1 LRFESLFGMSGFG
14 HIKDHTLERPSAC
27 LAPSSL
33 PARPAGDKLISVVS
47 GCYNEEENVRE
58 CYEQVKK
65 VFQEIGRYR
74 YEHIFI
80 DNASKDGTVGILREI
95 AAKDK
100 NVKVI
105 LNARN
110 FGHIRS
116 PHHAMVHARGDAVI
130 SVVSDLQDPPELIKE
145 FIRKWEEG
153 FLIVIAIKADSEES
167 PLFFAIRKLYY
178 EIVSRLAEIEL
189 NKNATG
195 FGLYD
200 RRFIDIL
207 AEIDDPY
214 PYFRGLVSEI
224 GFPLAKIPYHQP
236 VRKRGITSNNFY
248 RLYDMAMLGITN
260 HSKVPLRLA
269 TMLGFAVSF
278 LSLCVALGYLVFKLL
293 YWDSFSLGLAPLE
306 IGLFFFGSVQLFFIG
321 ILGEYIGA
329 IHTQVQKRPHVV
341 ELERINFE
349 TETVKGF
356 SSS

>member
-1 LRFESLFGMSGFG
+1 
-14 HIKDHTLERPSAC
+14 LEHPSAC
-27 LAPSSL
+27 IAPTSADL
-33 PARPAGDKLISVVS
+33 RPASEKLISVVS

-65 VFQEIGRYR
+65 VFADIGSYR

-80 DNASKDGTVGILREI
+80 DNASKDKTVAILREI

-105 LNARN
+105 VNARN

-116 PHHAMVHARGDAVI
+116 PHHAMIQARGDAVI
-130 SVVSDLQDPPELIKE
+130 SLVSDLQDPPELIKV
-145 FIRKWEEG
+145 FLKKWEEG
-153 FLIVIAIKADSEES
+153 FRVVIAVKADSEES

-178 EIVSRLAEIEL
+178 ELVSRLAEIDL
-189 NKNATG
+189 NKNFTG

-269 TMLGFAVSF
+269 TMIGFLVSF
-278 LSLCVALGYLVFKLL
+278 LSLGIAFGYFVMKIL
-293 YWDSFSLGLAPLE
+293 YWNSFSLGLAPLE

-321 ILGEYIGA
+321 ILGEYIGS
-329 IHTQVQKRPHVV
+329 IYTQVQKRPHVV
-341 ELERINFE
+341 ELERINF
-349 TETVKGF
+349 
-356 SSS
+356 

>member
-1 LRFESLFGMSGFG
+1 
-14 HIKDHTLERPSAC
+14 LEQPSAC
-27 LAPSSL
+27 IAP
-33 PARPAGDKLISVVS
+33 AARDIRPANEKLISVVS

-58 CYEQVKK
+58 CYAQVKK
-65 VFQEIGRYR
+65 VFADLGTYR

-80 DNASKDGTVGILREI
+80 DNASKDKTVAILREI
-95 AAKDK
+95 AAADK

-105 LNARN
+105 VNARN

-116 PHHAMVHARGDAVI
+116 PYHAMVEARGDAVI
-130 SVVSDLQDPPELIKE
+130 SIVSDLQDPPELIKE
-145 FIRKWEEG
+145 FLKKWEEG
-153 FLIVIAIKADSEES
+153 FRVVVAVKAASEES
-167 PLFFAIRKLYY
+167 LIFFSIRRAYY
-178 EIVSRLAEIEL
+178 ELVSRLAEVDL
-189 NKNATG
+189 LKNFTG

-200 RRFIDIL
+200 RRFIDIV

-269 TMLGFAVSF
+269 TMIGFLVSF
-278 LSLCVALGYLVFKLL
+278 LSLCVAFGYFIFKLL
-293 YWDSFSLGLAPLE
+293 YWDNFQLGLAPLE

-321 ILGEYIGA
+321 ILGEYIGS
-329 IHTQVQKRPHVV
+329 IYTQVQKRPHVV

-349 TETVKGF
+349 DY
-356 SSS
+356 S

>member
-1 LRFESLFGMSGFG
+1 VQ
-14 HIKDHTLERPSAC
+14 TPSPC
-27 LAPSSL
+27 LAPAVPDS
-33 PARPAGDKLISVVS
+33 RPASEKLISVIS

-58 CYEQVKK
+58 CYEQVKR
-65 VFQEIGRYR
+65 VFAEIGTYR

-80 DNASKDGTVGILREI
+80 DNASRDKTASILREI
-95 AAKDK
+95 AAADP

-116 PHHAMVHARGDAVI
+116 PHHAMLQARGDCVI

-145 FIRKWEEG
+145 FLKKWEEG
-153 FLIVIAIKADSEES
+153 YRVVIAVKANSEES
-167 PLFFAIRKLYY
+167 PLFFAIRRAYY
-178 EIVSRLAEIEL
+178 ELVSRLAEIDL
-189 NKNATG
+189 VKNFTG

-200 RRFIDIL
+200 RRFVDIV

-224 GFPLAKIPYHQP
+224 GFPIARIPYNQP
-236 VRKRGITSNNFY
+236 VRRRGITSNNFY

-269 TMLGFAVSF
+269 VMIGFLVSF
-278 LSLCVALGYLVFKLL
+278 LSLGVAIGYFVFKLL
-293 YWDSFSLGLAPLE
+293 YWDSFQLGLAPLE

-329 IHTQVQKRPHVV
+329 IHTQVQKRPYVV
-341 ELERINFE
+341 ESERINF
-349 TETVKGF
+349 
-356 SSS
+356 

>member
-1 LRFESLFGMSGFG
+1 
-14 HIKDHTLERPSAC
+14 LERPSAC
-27 LAPSSL
+27 IAPSPL
-33 PARPAGDKLISVVS
+33 PARPSGGKLISVVS

-80 DNASKDGTVGILREI
+80 DNASKDGTVAILRQI
-95 AAKDK
+95 AAQDK

-105 LNARN
+105 INARN

-116 PHHAMVHARGDAVI
+116 PHHAMVNARGDAII

-145 FIRKWEEG
+145 FIKKWEEG
-153 FLIVIAIKADSEES
+153 FLVVIAVKAESDES

-178 EIVSRLAEIEL
+178 EIVTRLAEIDL

-224 GFPLAKIPYHQP
+224 GFPVARIPYHQP
-236 VRKRGITSNNFY
+236 ARRRGVTSHNFY

-278 LSLCVALGYLVFKLL
+278 LSLFVALGYLIFKLL
-293 YWDSFSLGLAPLE
+293 YWNSFSLGLAPLE
-306 IGLFFFGSVQLFFIG
+306 IGIFFFGSVQLFFIG

-356 SSS
+356 SS

>member
-1 LRFESLFGMSGFG
+1 MEQ
-14 HIKDHTLERPSAC
+14 PSAC
-27 LAPSSL
+27 IAPAARDL
-33 PARPAGDKLISVVS
+33 RPANEKLISVVS

-58 CYEQVKK
+58 CYAQVKK
-65 VFQEIGRYR
+65 VFADLGTYR

-80 DNASKDGTVGILREI
+80 DNASKDKTVAILREI
-95 AAKDK
+95 AAADK

-105 LNARN
+105 VNARN

-116 PHHAMVHARGDAVI
+116 PYHAMVEARGDAVI
-130 SVVSDLQDPPELIKE
+130 SIVSDLQDPPELIKE
-145 FIRKWEEG
+145 FLKKWEEG
-153 FLIVIAIKADSEES
+153 FRVVVAVKAASEES
-167 PLFFAIRKLYY
+167 LIFFSIRRAYY
-178 EIVSRLAEIEL
+178 ELVSRLAEVDL
-189 NKNATG
+189 LKNFTG

-200 RRFIDIL
+200 RRFIDIV

-269 TMLGFAVSF
+269 TMIGFLVSF
-278 LSLCVALGYLVFKLL
+278 LSLCVAFGYFIFKLL
-293 YWDSFSLGLAPLE
+293 YWDNFQLGLAPLE

-321 ILGEYIGA
+321 ILGEYIGS
-329 IHTQVQKRPHVV
+329 IYTQVQKRPHVV

-349 TETVKGF
+349 DY
-356 SSS
+356 S

>member
-1 LRFESLFGMSGFG
+1 M
-14 HIKDHTLERPSAC
+14 ERPSAC
-27 LAPSSL
+27 LAPSPV
-33 PARPAGDKLISVVS
+33 PARPAGQKLISVVS
-47 GCYNEEENVRE
+47 GCYNEEGNVRE

-80 DNASKDGTVGILREI
+80 DNASKDGTVAILREI

-105 LNARN
+105 INARN

-116 PHHAMVHARGDAVI
+116 PHHAMLQARGDAVI

-145 FIRKWEEG
+145 FIKKWEEG
-153 FLIVIAIKADSEES
+153 FFVVMAVKADSDES
-167 PLFFAIRKLYY
+167 PLFFAVRKAYY
-178 EIVSRLAEIEL
+178 EFVTRLAETEL
-189 NKNATG
+189 IKNATG

-200 RRFIDIL
+200 RRFIDIM

-224 GFPLAKIPYHQP
+224 GFPIAKIPYHQP

-278 LSLCVALGYLVFKLL
+278 FSLCVALGYLIFKLL
-293 YWDSFSLGLAPLE
+293 YWNSFSLGLAPLE

-321 ILGEYIGA
+321 ILGEYIGS
-329 IHTQVQKRPHVV
+329 IHTQVQKRPYVI

-349 TETVKGF
+349 PETVKGF
-356 SSS
+356 SS

>member
-1 LRFESLFGMSGFG
+1 
-14 HIKDHTLERPSAC
+14 LERPSAC
-27 LAPSSL
+27 IAPTPL
-33 PARPAGDKLISVVS
+33 PAPPAGGRLISVVS

-80 DNASKDGTVGILREI
+80 DNASKDKTVAILREI

-105 LNARN
+105 VNARN

-116 PHHAMVHARGDAVI
+116 GYHAMLIARGDAVI

-145 FIRKWEEG
+145 FVRKWEEG
-153 FLIVIAIKADSEES
+153 YLVVIAVKVNSEES
-167 PLFFAIRKLYY
+167 PVFFAIRKLYY

-189 NKNATG
+189 TKNATG

-200 RRFIDIL
+200 RRFMDIL
-207 AEIDDPY
+207 SEIDDPY

-224 GFPLAKIPYHQP
+224 GFPMVQIPYRQP
-236 VRKRGITSNNFY
+236 VRKRGLTTNNFY

-278 LSLCVALGYLVFKLL
+278 LSLCVAMGYLVFKLL
-293 YWDSFSLGLAPLE
+293 YWNSFSLGLAPLE

-349 TETVKGF
+349 PETVKGF
-356 SSS
+356 SPSSS

>member
-1 LRFESLFGMSGFG
+1 
-14 HIKDHTLERPSAC
+14 LERPSAC
-27 LAPSSL
+27 IAPSTL

-47 GCYNEEENVRE
+47 ACYNEEGNVRE

-65 VFQEIGRYR
+65 VFHEIGRYR

-80 DNASKDGTVGILREI
+80 DNASKDGTVAILREL

-116 PHHAMVHARGDAVI
+116 PHHAMINARGDAII

-145 FIRKWEEG
+145 FIKKWEEG
-153 FLIVIAIKADSEES
+153 FLVVVAVKVDSEES
-167 PLFFAIRKLYY
+167 PLLFAIRKAYY
-178 EIVSRLAEIEL
+178 ELVSRLAEIDI

-207 AEIDDPY
+207 AELDDPY

-224 GFPLAKIPYHQP
+224 GFPIAKIPYHQP

-278 LSLCVALGYLVFKLL
+278 ASLCVALGYLVMKLL
-293 YWDSFSLGLAPLE
+293 YWNSFSLGLAPLE

-329 IHTQVQKRPHVV
+329 IYTQVQKRPHVI
-341 ELERINFE
+341 ELERINFD
-349 TETVKGF
+349 
-356 SSS
+356 

>member
-1 LRFESLFGMSGFG
+1 M
-14 HIKDHTLERPSAC
+14 ERLSAC
-27 LAPSSL
+27 LAPAAS
-33 PARPAGDKLISVVS
+33 PVPPPGDKLISVVS

-80 DNASKDGTVGILREI
+80 DNASKDGTVAILREI

-105 LNARN
+105 VNARN

-116 PHHAMVHARGDAVI
+116 PHHAMLQARGEAII
-130 SVVSDLQDPPELIKE
+130 SLVSDLQDPPDLIKE
-145 FIRKWEEG
+145 FLKKWEEG
-153 FLIVIAIKADSEES
+153 FLIVVAVKQDSEES
-167 PLFFAIRKLYY
+167 IVFFTIRRLYY
-178 EIVSRLAEIEL
+178 ELVSRLAEIEL

-207 AEIDDPY
+207 SEMDDPY

-224 GFPLAKIPYHQP
+224 GFPVAKIPYHQP
-236 VRKRGITSNNFY
+236 VRQRGITSNNFY

-260 HSKVPLRLA
+260 HSKVPLRMA

-278 LSLCVALGYLVFKLL
+278 LSLFVALGYLIFKLL
-293 YWDSFSLGLAPLE
+293 YWNQFTLGLAPLVV
-306 IGLFFFGSVQLFFIG
+306 GLFFFGSVQLFFIG

-329 IHTQVQKRPHVV
+329 IHTQVLKRPLVV

-349 TETVKGF
+349 TE
-356 SSS
+356 S

>member
-1 LRFESLFGMSGFG
+1 L
-14 HIKDHTLERPSAC
+14 KDPTLERHSAC
-27 LAPSSL
+27 LALSPL
-33 PARPAGDKLISVVS
+33 AVRPAGEKLLSVVS

-80 DNASKDGTVGILREI
+80 DNASKDGTVAILREI

-105 LNARN
+105 VNARN

-116 PHHAMVHARGDAVI
+116 PYHALVQARGDAVI

-145 FIRKWEEG
+145 FVKKWEEG
-153 FLIVIAIKADSEES
+153 FLVVIAIKQESEES

-178 EIVSRLAEIEL
+178 EIVSGLAEIEL

-200 RRFIDIL
+200 RRFVDIL
-207 AEIDDPY
+207 AEMDDPY

-224 GFPLAKIPYHQP
+224 GFPVAKIPYHQP
-236 VRKRGITSNNFY
+236 MRKRGITSNNFY

-269 TMLGFAVSF
+269 TMVGFAVSF
-278 LSLCVALGYLVFKLL
+278 LSLLVALAYLVFKLL
-293 YWDSFSLGLAPLE
+293 YWNRFSLGLAPLE

-349 TETVKGF
+349 TE
-356 SSS
+356 S

>member
-1 LRFESLFGMSGFG
+1 M
-14 HIKDHTLERPSAC
+14 ERPSAC
-27 LAPSSL
+27 LAPSSQ
-33 PARPAGDKLISVVS
+33 PARSAGEKLISVVS
-47 GCYNEEENVRE
+47 GCYNEEGNVRE

-80 DNASKDGTVGILREI
+80 DNASKDGTVAILREI

-105 LNARN
+105 INARN

-116 PHHAMVHARGDAVI
+116 PHHAMLHARGDAVI
-130 SVVSDLQDPPELIKE
+130 SLVSDLQDPPELIKE
-145 FIRKWEEG
+145 FIKKWEEG
-153 FLIVIAIKADSEES
+153 FLVVIAVKADSDES
-167 PLFFAIRKLYY
+167 AVFFAIRKAYY
-178 EIVSRLAEIEL
+178 ELVSRLAEIEL
-189 NKNATG
+189 TKNATG

-200 RRFIDIL
+200 RRFVDIL
-207 AEIDDPY
+207 NEIRDPY

-224 GFPLAKIPYHQP
+224 GFPMVQIPYHQP

-278 LSLCVALGYLVFKLL
+278 LSLCVALGYLIWKLL
-293 YWDSFSLGLAPLE
+293 YWDSFKLGIAPLE

-349 TETVKGF
+349 PDTVKGF

>member
-1 LRFESLFGMSGFG
+1 M
-14 HIKDHTLERPSAC
+14 ERISASI
-27 LAPSSL
+27 APNPL

-47 GCYNEEENVRE
+47 ACYNEEENVRE

-74 YEHIFI
+74 YEHLFI
-80 DNASKDGTVGILREI
+80 DNASKDGTVAILREL
-95 AAKDK
+95 AARDK

-105 LNARN
+105 VNARN

-116 PHHAMVHARGDAVI
+116 PYHGMAQARGDAVI

-145 FIRKWEEG
+145 FLKKWEEG
-153 FLIVIAIKADSEES
+153 FLVVIAVKVDSDES
-167 PLFFAIRKLYY
+167 PFFFAIRKAYY
-178 EIVSRLAEIEL
+178 ELVSRLAETEL
-189 NKNATG
+189 TKNATG

-200 RRFIDIL
+200 RRFIEIL
-207 AEIDDPY
+207 TEINDPY

-224 GFPLAKIPYHQP
+224 GFPTAKIPYHQP

-293 YWDSFSLGLAPLE
+293 YWNSFQLGLAPLE

-349 TETVKGF
+349 PEKVKGF
-356 SSS
+356 SPI

>member
-1 LRFESLFGMSGFG
+1 ME
-14 HIKDHTLERPSAC
+14 HPSAC
-27 LAPSSL
+27 IAP
-33 PARPAGDKLISVVS
+33 AARDTRPASEKLISVVS

-58 CYEQVKK
+58 CYAQVKK
-65 VFQEIGRYR
+65 VFADLGTYR

-80 DNASKDGTVGILREI
+80 DNASKDKTVAILREI
-95 AAKDK
+95 AAQDK

-105 LNARN
+105 VNARN

-116 PHHAMVHARGDAVI
+116 PYHAMVEARVDAVI
-130 SVVSDLQDPPELIKE
+130 SIVSDLQDPPELIKE
-145 FIRKWEEG
+145 FLKKWEEG
-153 FLIVIAIKADSEES
+153 FRVVVAVKAASEES
-167 PLFFAIRKLYY
+167 LIFFSIRRAYY
-178 EIVSRLAEIEL
+178 ELVSRLAEVDL
-189 NKNATG
+189 LKNFTG

-200 RRFIDIL
+200 RRFIDIV

-269 TMLGFAVSF
+269 TMIGFLVSF
-278 LSLCVALGYLVFKLL
+278 LSLCVAFGYFIFKLL
-293 YWDSFSLGLAPLE
+293 YWDNFQLGLAPLE

-321 ILGEYIGA
+321 ILGEYIGS
-329 IHTQVQKRPHVV
+329 IYTQVQKRPHVV

-349 TETVKGF
+349 DY
-356 SSS
+356 S

>member
-1 LRFESLFGMSGFG
+1 ME
-14 HIKDHTLERPSAC
+14 HPSAC
-27 LAPSSL
+27 LAPAAPDTR
-33 PARPAGDKLISVVS
+33 PAREKLISVVS

-65 VFQEIGRYR
+65 VFAEIGTYR

-80 DNASKDGTVGILREI
+80 DNASKDKTAAILREM
-95 AAKDK
+95 AAADK

-116 PHHAMVHARGDAVI
+116 PHHAMIQARGDAII
-130 SVVSDLQDPPELIKE
+130 SVVSDLQDPPALIKE
-145 FIRKWEEG
+145 FLKKWEEG
-153 FLIVIAIKADSEES
+153 FLVVIAVKAESDES

-178 EIVSRLAEIEL
+178 ELVSRLAEIDL
-189 NKNATG
+189 TKNFTG

-200 RRFIDIL
+200 RRFIDIV
-207 AEIDDPY
+207 AEMDDPY

-224 GFPLAKIPYHQP
+224 GFPIAKIPYHQP

-269 TMLGFAVSF
+269 TMIGFLVSF
-278 LSLCVALGYLVFKLL
+278 LSLCVAAGYFIFKLL
-293 YWDSFSLGLAPLE
+293 YWNSFQLGLAPLE
-306 IGLFFFGSVQLFFIG
+306 VGLFFFGSVQLFFIG
-321 ILGEYIGA
+321 IVGEYIGA
-329 IHTQVQKRPHVV
+329 IHTQVQKRPLVV
-341 ELERINFE
+341 ELERINF
-349 TETVKGF
+349 
-356 SSS
+356 

>member
-1 LRFESLFGMSGFG
+1 
-14 HIKDHTLERPSAC
+14 LERPSAC
-27 LAPSSL
+27 LAPSPV
-33 PARPAGDKLISVVS
+33 PARSAGQRLISVVS
-47 GCYNEEENVRE
+47 GCYNEEGNVRE

-65 VFQEIGRYR
+65 VFEEIGRYR

-80 DNASKDGTVGILREI
+80 DNASQDGTAAILREI

-116 PHHAMVHARGDAVI
+116 PYHAMLQARGDAVI

-145 FIRKWEEG
+145 FLKKWEEG
-153 FLIVIAIKADSEES
+153 FLVVMAVKADSDES
-167 PLFFAIRKLYY
+167 PLFFAIRKAYY
-178 EIVSRLAEIEL
+178 ELVTRLAETEL
-189 NKNATG
+189 VKNATG

-207 AEIDDPY
+207 SEIDDPY

-224 GFPLAKIPYHQP
+224 GFPIAKISYHQP

-269 TMLGFAVSF
+269 TMVGFSVSF
-278 LSLCVALGYLVFKLL
+278 FSLCVAIGYFVLKLL
-293 YWDSFSLGLAPLE
+293 YWDSFQLGLAPLE

-321 ILGEYIGA
+321 IVGEYIGS

-341 ELERINFE
+341 ELERINFDSD
-349 TETVKGF
+349 TVKGF
-356 SSS
+356 SPSCKS

>member
-1 LRFESLFGMSGFG
+1 MEHL
-14 HIKDHTLERPSAC
+14 SAC
-27 LAPSSL
+27 IAPAARDL
-33 PARPAGDKLISVVS
+33 RPAREKLISVVS

-65 VFQEIGRYR
+65 VFAEIGTYR

-80 DNASKDGTVGILREI
+80 DNASKDKTVAILREI
-95 AAKDK
+95 AAADK

-105 LNARN
+105 VNARN

-116 PHHAMVHARGDAVI
+116 PYHAMVEARGDAVI
-130 SVVSDLQDPPELIKE
+130 SLVSDLQDPPELIKE
-145 FIRKWEEG
+145 FLKKWEEG
-153 FLIVIAIKADSEES
+153 YRVVIAVKADSDES

-178 EIVSRLAEIEL
+178 ELVSRLAETEL
-189 NKNATG
+189 TKNFTG

-200 RRFIDIL
+200 RRFVDIL

-224 GFPLAKIPYHQP
+224 GFPMVKIPYHQP

-269 TMLGFAVSF
+269 TMIGFLVSF
-278 LSLCVALGYLVFKLL
+278 LSLCVAIGYLIFKLL
-293 YWDSFSLGLAPLE
+293 YWDNFQLGLAPLV

-349 TETVKGF
+349 DF
-356 SSS
+356 S

>member
-1 LRFESLFGMSGFG
+1 MLR
-14 HIKDHTLERPSAC
+14 
-27 LAPSSL
+27 
-33 PARPAGDKLISVVS
+33 AG
-47 GCYNEEENVRE
+47 
-58 CYEQVKK
+58 QK

-80 DNASKDGTVGILREI
+80 DNASKDKTVAILREI

-105 LNARN
+105 VNARN

-116 PHHAMVHARGDAVI
+116 GYHAMLIARGDAVI

-145 FIRKWEEG
+145 FLQKWEEG
-153 FLIVIAIKADSEES
+153 FKIVIAVKQDSDES
-167 PLFFAIRKLYY
+167 PVFFAVRRLYY
-178 EIVSRLAEIEL
+178 ELVTRLAEIEL
-189 NKNATG
+189 NKNTTG

-200 RRFIDIL
+200 RRFIDVL
-207 AEIDDPY
+207 AELDDPY

-224 GFPLAKIPYHQP
+224 GFPVAKIPYHQP

-248 RLYDMAMLGITN
+248 ALYDMAMLGITN

-278 LSLCVALGYLVFKLL
+278 LSIFVAAIYLIFKLL
-293 YWDSFSLGLAPLE
+293 YWNQFSLGLAPLVV
-306 IGLFFFGSVQLFFIG
+306 GLFFFSAVQLFFIG
-321 ILGEYIGA
+321 IVGEYIGA
-329 IHTQVQKRPHVV
+329 IHTQVLKRPHVV

-349 TETVKGF
+349 PET
-356 SSS
+356 